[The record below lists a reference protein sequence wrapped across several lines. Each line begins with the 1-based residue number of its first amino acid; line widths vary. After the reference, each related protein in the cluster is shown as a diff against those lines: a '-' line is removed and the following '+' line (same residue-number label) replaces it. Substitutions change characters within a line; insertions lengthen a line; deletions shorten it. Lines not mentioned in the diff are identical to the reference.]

1 MLWPMTDGN
10 PSAEDPPIGRPPV
23 RIGILAAMDQELE
36 AVLAD
41 FAAPQ
46 TERFINRTFHRGVL
60 HGHEAVAVV
69 AGIGK
74 TAVATTTTLLVH
86 HFGVQCVVLTGA
98 AGRVSEDVSIG
109 DVVVATHLVH
119 HDLDARPIFPRYHVP
134 MLGIAHLAADE
145 GVSELAYAAAE
156 RFLASRPGNEARVAR
171 GLVLSGDQFMG
182 PAQLRDLRT
191 RFPDGL
197 AVEMEGA
204 AVAQVCIESA
214 TPYAVVRSIS
224 DDGRAD
230 AFQRFL
236 ENDCGHYARG
246 IIGGLLTAM
255 S

>member
-1 MLWPMTDGN
+1 MTHG
-10 PSAEDPPIGRPPV
+10 DPTGQDSLVGRPPV
-23 RIGILAAMDQELE
+23 RIGILAAMDQELD

-41 FAAPQ
+41 FDAPQ
-46 TERFINRTFHRGVL
+46 TERFINRTFHRGIL
-60 HGHEAVAVV
+60 HGHEAVAVI

-98 AGRVSEDVSIG
+98 AGRVSDELSIG

-119 HDLDARPIFPRYHVP
+119 HDLDASPIFPRYVVP
-134 MLGIAHLAADE
+134 TLGTARLAADQA
-145 GVSELAYAAAE
+145 VSELAYGAAQ
-156 RFLASRPGNEARVAR
+156 RFLASQPGNDARVAR

-182 PAQLRDLRT
+182 PAQLSDLRT

-224 DDGRAD
+224 DDGRAE
-230 AFQRFL
+230 AFKRFL
-236 ENDCGHYARG
+236 ESECGRYARG
-246 IIGGLLTAM
+246 IIGGLLAAM
-255 S
+255 P

>member
-1 MLWPMTDGN
+1 MLWPMTGGN
-10 PSAEDPPIGRPPV
+10 PTTDGSPKGRPV
-23 RIGILAAMDQELE
+23 RVGVLAPMDQELE
-36 AVLAD
+36 AVLGD
-41 FAAPQ
+41 FDAPE

-60 HGHEAVAVV
+60 HGHEAVAVI

-86 HFGVQCVVLTGA
+86 HYGVQCVVLTGA
-98 AGRVSEDVSIG
+98 AGRVSNDLSIG

-119 HDLDARPIFPRYHVP
+119 HDLDASPIFPRYHVP
-134 MLGIAHLAADE
+134 TLGMARLAADE
-145 GVSELAYAAAE
+145 AVSELAYGAAQ
-156 RFLASRPGNEARVAR
+156 RFLASQPGNDARVVR

-182 PAQLRDLRT
+182 PAQIRDLRA

-230 AFQRFL
+230 AFKRFL
-236 ENDCGHYARG
+236 ETDCGHYARG
-246 IIGGLLTAM
+246 IIRELLTAM
-255 S
+255 P